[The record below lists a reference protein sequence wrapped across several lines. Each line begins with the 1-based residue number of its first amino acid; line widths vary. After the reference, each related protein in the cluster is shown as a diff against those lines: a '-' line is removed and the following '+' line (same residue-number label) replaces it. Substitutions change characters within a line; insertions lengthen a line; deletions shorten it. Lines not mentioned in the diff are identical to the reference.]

1 MPSNPTPQGISRLL
15 KTAGFDRSEVLPRWR
30 GEPDRYTAGFYVR
43 GDADKAYVNW
53 RPKAPL
59 LTPSPAQA
67 DRDRVTA
74 LEMADR
80 YAEAIR
86 AAGWAAEVIHL
97 SGPVVRVSAKE
108 D

>member
-1 MPSNPTPQGISRLL
+1 MVKNLTPEGISRLL
-15 KTAGFDRSEVLPRWR
+15 KAAGFDRSEDIPRGR
-30 GEPDRYTAGFYVR
+30 HTAGFHVR
-43 GDADKAYVNW
+43 ADIARVYVNW
-53 RPKAPL
+53 RPAVLL
-59 LTPSPAQA
+59 LTPPPVQA

-108 D
+108 G